1 MVNITTLAVQLGAT
15 LKAQNLTLVL
25 AESCTG
31 GMVSQAVTSIPGS
44 SAWFDRAFIAYSN
57 QSKMDC
63 LQVLSAT
70 LEQFGAVSDQVAV
83 EMALGN
89 IYSILRND
97 KNDTLEID
105 QEKSI
110 RLVSA
115 SITGIAG
122 PAVVKTTLKAN
133 LGIDL
138 NNKSSLDENLEK
150 PVGLVC
156 FGFVVKN
163 KVSASTQHFKGTRR
177 QIRQQA
183 TQYVITQL
191 IKLLH

>member
-1 MVNITTLAVQLGAT
+1 MVNITTLASQLGAT

-31 GMVSQAVTSIPGS
+31 GMVSEAITSIPGS
-44 SAWFDRAFIAYSN
+44 SAWFDRAFITYSN
-57 QSKMDC
+57 QSKIDC
-63 LQVLSAT
+63 LRVLSET
-70 LEQFGAVSDQVAV
+70 LEQFGAVSEQVAV

-89 IYSILRND
+89 INSIQRNH
-97 KNDTLEID
+97 KNHTLQIE

-110 RLVSA
+110 NLVSA

-122 PAVVKTTLKAN
+122 PAIVRTKLTAN

-138 NNKSSLDENLEK
+138 TKKSSTNIIEEK

-163 KVSASTQHFKGTRR
+163 KICASTQHFKGTRR

-183 TQYVITQL
+183 THYVMTQL
-191 IKLLH
+191 IKLIQ

>member
-1 MVNITTLAVQLGAT
+1 MVNIKSLAAQLGAT
-15 LKAQNLTLVL
+15 LKAQNLILVL

-31 GMVSQAVTSIPGS
+31 GMVSEAVTSIPGS
-44 SAWFDRAFIAYSN
+44 SVWFDRAFITYSN
-57 QSKMDC
+57 QSKIDC

-70 LEQFGAVSDQVAV
+70 LEQFGAVSEQVAV

-89 IYSILRND
+89 INGIQRND

-105 QEKSI
+105 QEKSS

-122 PAVVKTTLKAN
+122 PIAVNTKLTAN
-133 LGIDL
+133 LSIDL
-138 NNKSSLDENLEK
+138 DNESSADKNLEK

-163 KVSASTQHFKGTRR
+163 KVSSSTQHFKGTRR

-183 TQYVITQL
+183 TNYVITQL

>member
-1 MVNITTLAVQLGAT
+1 MVNTTTLAAQLGAT
-15 LKAQNLTLVL
+15 LKTQNLTLVL

-44 SAWFDRAFIAYSN
+44 SAWFDRTFITYSN

-70 LEQFGAVSDQVAV
+70 LEQYGAVSEQVAV
-83 EMALGN
+83 EMALGIIN
-89 IYSILRND
+89 GIQGND
-97 KNDTLEID
+97 SLKID
-105 QEKSI
+105 EEKSSN
-110 RLVSA
+110 LVSA

-122 PAVVKTTLKAN
+122 PIAVSTKLTAN
-133 LGIDL
+133 LSIDPT
-138 NNKSSLDENLEK
+138 NKSSADKNQEK

-163 KVSASTQHFKGTRR
+163 KVSSSTQHFKGTRL

-183 TQYVITQL
+183 THYVITQL

>member
-1 MVNITTLAVQLGAT
+1 MVNITTLAAQLGAK

-70 LEQFGAVSDQVAV
+70 LEQFGAVSEQVAV

-89 IYSILRND
+89 INSILRND

-138 NNKSSLDENLEK
+138 NYKSSLDENQEK

-163 KVSASTQHFKGTRR
+163 KISSSTQHFKGTRR
-177 QIRQQA
+177 QIRLQA
-183 TQYVITQL
+183 THYVIAQL

>member
-1 MVNITTLAVQLGAT
+1 MVNITTLAAQLGAT

-31 GMVSQAVTSIPGS
+31 GMVSQAVTSVPGS
-44 SAWFDRAFIAYSN
+44 SAWFDRAFITYSN

-70 LEQFGAVSDQVAV
+70 LEQFGAFSEQVAV

-89 IYSILRND
+89 INSILRND
-97 KNDTLEID
+97 KNDTLGID
-105 QEKSI
+105 QEKSS

-138 NNKSSLDENLEK
+138 NYKSSLDENQEK

-163 KVSASTQHFKGTRR
+163 KVSSSTQHFKGTRR
-177 QIRQQA
+177 QIRLQA

>member
-1 MVNITTLAVQLGAT
+1 MVNITTLAAQLGAT

-25 AESCTG
+25 SESCTG
-31 GMVSQAVTSIPGS
+31 GMVSQAVTSISGS
-44 SAWFDRAFIAYSN
+44 SAWFDRAFITYSN

-70 LEQFGAVSDQVAV
+70 LEQFGAVSEQVAV

-89 IYSILRND
+89 INGVLTND
-97 KNDTLEID
+97 KNDTLGID
-105 QEKSI
+105 QEKSS
-110 RLVSA
+110 RLVGA

-122 PAVVKTTLKAN
+122 PIAVNKKLTIN
-133 LGIDL
+133 LSINL
-138 NNKSSLDENLEK
+138 ANKSSADKNQEK

-163 KVSASTQHFKGTRR
+163 KVSSSTQHFKGTRR
-177 QIRQQA
+177 QIRLQA